1 MLLIGA
7 ITWARCALLML
18 AQFLGAICAS
28 YAANA
33 LFAGGLHT
41 DTHLNKATSPAQ
53 GVVIEMLL
61 TALLT
66 FTIFMLAAEKHEST
80 HLAPLGIGLAL
91 FLATLAGMWLASLYN
106 CI

>member
-1 MLLIGA
+1 MFLIGA
-7 ITWARCALLML
+7 VTFARMLLLML

-28 YAANA
+28 YLVYG
-33 LFAGGLHT
+33 LFSGGLHT
-41 DTHLNKATSPAQ
+41 DTHLNKATSPGQ

-80 HLAPLGIGLAL
+80 HLAPLGIGLS
-91 FLATLAGMWLASLYN
+91 FFVATLAGKYLR
-106 CI
+106 